1 MELFSKFNALINE
14 PTHERM
20 PSLLLIGDSGN
31 GKTTMVKQ
39 FYNDNII
46 VEEHPEPDSCR
57 YENPVLYVESP
68 PKADLH
74 DLYNRILMAFWIPV
88 RRNDTYS
95 EKESKIKYYVEINKI
110 KLLIIDEIHNALIG
124 SITKQKE
131 FIVGLKTLTNL
142 LQISMVM
149 VGIDTALNLTNTDQ
163 QISSRFRPVFIDYI
177 IPKT

>member
-1 MELFSKFNALINE
+1 MIHK
-14 PTHERM
+14 
-20 PSLLLIGDSGN
+20 
-31 GKTTMVKQ
+31 
-39 FYNDNII
+39 
-46 VEEHPEPDSCR
+46 
-57 YENPVLYVESP
+57 
-68 PKADLH
+68 
-74 DLYNRILMAFWIPV
+74 
-88 RRNDTYS
+88 S

-163 QISSRFRPVFIDYI
+163 QISSRFRPVFIDKWEYNEDYI
-177 IPKT
+177 GLLYAIEKTLPLKKPSLIYNNEKLAKKILEMSEGLIGEIVMIANLLAEYAITSGKEKIETSMLSKIDYIPTKQVEAGILYGEHI